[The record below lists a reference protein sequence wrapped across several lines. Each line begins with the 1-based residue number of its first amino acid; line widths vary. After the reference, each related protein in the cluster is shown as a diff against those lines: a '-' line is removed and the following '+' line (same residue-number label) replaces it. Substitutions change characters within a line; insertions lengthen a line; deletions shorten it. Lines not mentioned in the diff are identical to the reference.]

1 MDIESIRWHEQQ
13 TRLVR
18 VEAQDGLAEDLDD
31 TLEMDEERDVMRDA
45 EYEAAYEAMIEA
57 ANRAEVDNA
66 IQEIDGEPDW
76 NLDNEIPD
84 YDFRDYDIPEP
95 AAAREA
101 IQERKEPARGPDLED
116 DGPSLDL

>member
-31 TLEMDEERDVMRDA
+31 TLEMDEERDVMQDA
-45 EYEAAYEAMIEA
+45 EYEAAYEVMIEA
-57 ANRAEVDNA
+57 ANRGEVDNA

-101 IQERKEPARGPDLED
+101 AQERKEPSRGPDLED
-116 DGPSLDL
+116 DGPSLGL